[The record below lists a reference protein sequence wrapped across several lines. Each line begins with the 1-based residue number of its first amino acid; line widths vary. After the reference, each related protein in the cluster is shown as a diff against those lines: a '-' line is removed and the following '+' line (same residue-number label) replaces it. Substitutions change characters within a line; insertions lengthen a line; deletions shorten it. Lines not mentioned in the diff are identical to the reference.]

1 MLSEQA
7 MKERVHSSREDRDLT
22 VDGLSKHH
30 NEPMEM
36 KAKADAKTVKITENA
51 SVAKLRHNTNA

>member
-1 MLSEQA
+1 

-30 NEPMEM
+30 NEPMAM
-36 KAKADAKTVKITENA
+36 KAKAAAKNVKITENA
-51 SVAKLRHNTNA
+51 SVAKFCHNTNA

>member
-1 MLSEQA
+1 